1 MSKVQNNGDSQQNSG
16 KPENNRQLPVD
27 NTIDSVLETEP
38 EITNIQQE
46 NSNMETHAHHLHK
59 APGNKLWHYFYE
71 FLMLFLAVFCG
82 FLAEYQLEHKIERER
97 GREYAISY
105 REDMLKDTAMLQ
117 KNIIALQIISS
128 NMDSITQLIW
138 QGRIN
143 TNEEI
148 KKLYEN
154 NITALAGY
162 TIDLIDRTSSQLK
175 NSGGMRLI
183 TNKKVIEAIIDY
195 WNNMER
201 LDKIDGYAQIMR
213 SQAREKSYL
222 VFDAKYYST
231 SLDAN
236 GKRRA
241 SDGAKLMTKDYI
253 QLAEYANRINHIKNL
268 IRTSFMNSLK
278 KQKDKASKLIDL
290 IEKEY
295 PID

>member
-1 MSKVQNNGDSQQNSG
+1 MNRRNNLTILYSSVEPDNLTQKQQ
-16 KPENNRQLPVD
+16 
-27 NTIDSVLETEP
+27 TE
-38 EITNIQQE
+38 
-46 NSNMETHAHHLHK
+46 NMETHAHHLHK
-59 APGNKLWHYFYE
+59 APGNKFWHYFYE
-71 FLMLFLAVFCG
+71 FLMLFLAVLCG

-97 GREYAISY
+97 GREFAISF
-105 REDMLKDTAMLQ
+105 REDMLKDTAILQ
-117 KNIIALQIISS
+117 KNINALQIISS

-162 TIDLIDRTSSQLK
+162 TIDLIDRTSAQLK

-195 WNNMER
+195 WNNLER
-201 LDKIDGYAQIMR
+201 LDKIDGMVQMMR

-222 VFDAKYYST
+222 VFDAKYYSG

-236 GKRRA
+236 GKRIA

-253 QLAEYANRINHIKNL
+253 QLAEYANRINHLKNL

-278 KQKDKASKLIDL
+278 KQKDKANKLVDL
-290 IEKEY
+290 IGREY
-295 PID
+295 PIE